1 MYNVA
6 TYNYMKLIVALK
18 HVKGWKYMHVSLANL
33 KLHWLW
39 PGLWSVNFV
48 AILDLKVNTLD
59 MNNFIKTVY
68 VNFSLQNVFENFHQ

>member
-48 AILDLKVNTLD
+48 AILDLKVNTLY
-59 MNNFIKTVY
+59 MNNFIKTVCKLFASKY
-68 VNFSLQNVFENFHQ
+68 V